1 MNDKPSE
8 PMDGDWCLV
17 DLSDGICEEATKFAH
32 AMGMSFEKFVCLAL
46 EEKLT
51 EMRGDEASRG
61 CG

>member
-1 MNDKPSE
+1 
-8 PMDGDWCLV
+8 MDGDWCLV
-17 DLSDGICEEATKFAH
+17 DLSDGICEEATKLAH